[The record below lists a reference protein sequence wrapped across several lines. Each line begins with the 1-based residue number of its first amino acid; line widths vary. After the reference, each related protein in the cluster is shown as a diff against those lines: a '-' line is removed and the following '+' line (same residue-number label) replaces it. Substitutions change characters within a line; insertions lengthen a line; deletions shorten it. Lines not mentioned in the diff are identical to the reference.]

1 MLRISS
7 AVSGEELIVLDA
19 AEVEGKSGKE
29 LKSLGSPQ
37 VTQVG
42 SAKLA

>member
-42 SAKLA
+42 RAKLA